1 MYLWL
6 VYMEIIEYNRRWYEK
21 VIAFWK
27 NIGLS
32 APESDTPER
41 FEAMRKQNPSLLLL
55 AIEGDRLIGTV
66 FGGSDGRRG
75 HIYSLGVDPEF
86 RHKKIATILMEEV
99 IRRFQAIG
107 IVKIRGFVNKSNES
121 VVQFY
126 QRFGAKIKDDLIVMN
141 LDLDKR

>member
-1 MYLWL
+1 
-6 VYMEIIEYNRRWYEK
+6 MELIEYNRSWYEK
-21 VIAFWK
+21 VIEFWK
-27 NIGLS
+27 KVGLS

-41 FEAMRKQNPSLLLL
+41 FEAMRRQNPSLLLL
-55 AIEGDRLIGTV
+55 AIEGDQLIGTV

-75 HIYSLGVDPEF
+75 HIYSLGVDPNY

-107 IVKIRGFVNKSNES
+107 IVKIRGFVNKSNEG

-126 QRFGAKIKDDLIVMN
+126 KRFGGKVKDDIIVMN
-141 LDLDKR
+141 LDFDKKE